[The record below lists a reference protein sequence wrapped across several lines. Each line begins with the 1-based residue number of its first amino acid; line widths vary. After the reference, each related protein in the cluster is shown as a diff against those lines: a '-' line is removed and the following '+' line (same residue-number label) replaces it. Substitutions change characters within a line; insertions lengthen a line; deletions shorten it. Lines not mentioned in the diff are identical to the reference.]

1 MNEIKD
7 KEFNNTIVLIRLKG
21 TLSTGKHT
29 DIDYKEIFST
39 LYDKSAYFVMKNTN
53 ALTTKEFKEIKI
65 DTKSVDETEN
75 SLIKEH
81 LGQIKLKD
89 IDNEKEE
96 LLIKNLMK
104 VLSTE
109 KQEGETVA
117 DFEKRV
123 KDDVSIVLDVDVK

>member
-1 MNEIKD
+1 
-7 KEFNNTIVLIRLKG
+7 
-21 TLSTGKHT
+21 
-29 DIDYKEIFST
+29 
-39 LYDKSAYFVMKNTN
+39 MKNTN

-109 KQEGETVA
+109 KQEGETVS